1 MLRLSWS
8 WQVREDMMHG
18 VHLYNSTVRFM
29 TLVIYLI
36 IEHMED
42 QVEMEVSR
50 HDIYRVQL
58 SGSNRF

>member
-1 MLRLSWS
+1 
-8 WQVREDMMHG
+8 MMHG